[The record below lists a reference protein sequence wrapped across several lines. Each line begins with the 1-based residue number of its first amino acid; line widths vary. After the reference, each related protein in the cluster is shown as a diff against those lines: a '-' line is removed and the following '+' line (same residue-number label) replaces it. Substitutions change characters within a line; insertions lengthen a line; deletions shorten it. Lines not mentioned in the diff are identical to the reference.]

1 MQIKEGEKCKVTFSG
16 EVEPEIMTYVGD
28 ERGFYVFRNDSGA
41 KVVARKSSLSNLEKA
56 Q

>member
-1 MQIKEGEKCKVTFSG
+1 MKIKEGEKCKVTFSG
-16 EVEPEIMTYVGD
+16 EIEPEIMTYVGA
-28 ERGFYVFRNDSGA
+28 ERGFYVFRNGSGV